1 MTEFL
6 FLLIQVYPVRLAMC
20 TLHGATTERGISLLM
35 PHVSAKQFVLSVPVT
50 DAYDDQKTQNIC
62 WLEAG
67 GVGLGPII
75 VDVALALPNPELLH
89 AQREFIALHDRRTRR
104 LSFLWGGKTVCGC
117 IGGSMFFGNNR
128 NGPSIFHSADDDFV
142 NSINSAVL
150 YICGDGVNF
159 GFGESILRPGQ
170 PVFDVDLLAVPN
182 MQASMQPSDHE
193 RAADD
198 GADRTLTRETV
209 VSSWISDQHGTLP
222 SEKIQESS
230 GGSTPAKLMT
240 VSEAESPSSV
250 TTPVESGLAK
260 WPESGIAAATTGS
273 VCSLSDTAAG
283 GVQKRTHGHGR
294 TYSYEPPKTF
304 AAATPD
310 KLQSASGTPDM
321 SSGTLARAEFD
332 RSHGSLRSSSGSHS
346 RRSSLTSPVLR
357 RLSSQL
363 SVQQEDVIAS
373 GSVISVVSSEQF
385 YSANEYVL
393 PSGSRAEVV
402 SPGSDE
408 VTGSSVYDMA
418 VESLVD
424 TADSSTDVES
434 FVSAPEDTGITVDE
448 TLRPS
453 HVSSDEED
461 DDGATFAA
469 DEDVGDESFDTD
481 ATQVCVLALDCCLL
495 LLCMHLLDCAQTL
508 QFLIPVKFSTLCCI
522 NTSICCVH
530 KNGSHHSLVLPL
542 TLPYADQISKFFQ
555 WQTY

>member
-1 MTEFL
+1 MDTTDVFTIITIFL
-6 FLLIQVYPVRLAMC
+6 FTLFQVYPVRLAMC
-20 TLHGATTERGISLLM
+20 TLHSATTERGISLLM

-50 DAYDDQKTQNIC
+50 DPYDDQKTQNTC

-75 VDVALALPNPELLH
+75 VDVALALPNPELLR

-104 LSFLWGGKTVCGC
+104 LSFLWGGSTVCGC
-117 IGGSMFFGNNR
+117 IGGSVFFGSNR
-128 NGPSIFHSADDDFV
+128 NGLSVFHPSDDDFGSGV
-142 NSINSAVL
+142 NSAVL

-170 PVFDVDLLAVPN
+170 PVFQENLLAVRS
-182 MQASMQPSDHE
+182 MQASMLPADHQKTV
-193 RAADD
+193 DD

-209 VSSWISDQHGTLP
+209 VSSWISEQHGTLP
-222 SEKIQESS
+222 CGKTEESS
-230 GGSTPAKLMT
+230 GGSTPARLMT
-240 VSEAESPSSV
+240 VNECESPGSV
-250 TTPVESGLAK
+250 TTPVDSSLAQ
-260 WPESGIAAATTGS
+260 WPESEIASAPTGS

-283 GVQKRTHGHGR
+283 GLQKRTHGHGR

-304 AAATPD
+304 ASAIPD
-310 KLQSASGTPDM
+310 KMHSASGTPNAG
-321 SSGTLARAEFD
+321 SGILARAEFD

-346 RRSSLTSPVLR
+346 RRSSLASPVLR

-363 SVQQEDVIAS
+363 SVQQEDVVAGGSLI
-373 GSVISVVSSEQF
+373 SVISSEQF
-385 YSANEYVL
+385 YSASEYAASIQ
-393 PSGSRAEVV
+393 PPGSRAEVV

-434 FVSAPEDTGITVDE
+434 FVSAPEDIGVTVDE
-448 TLRPS
+448 TLRPA

-469 DEDVGDESFDTD
+469 DEDVADESFDTD
-481 ATQVCVLALDCCLL
+481 ATQVCL
-495 LLCMHLLDCAQTL
+495 H
-508 QFLIPVKFSTLCCI
+508 
-522 NTSICCVH
+522 
-530 KNGSHHSLVLPL
+530 
-542 TLPYADQISKFFQ
+542 
-555 WQTY
+555 

>member
-1 MTEFL
+1 ML
-6 FLLIQVYPVRLAMC
+6 VLIQVYPVRLAMC

-50 DAYDDQKTQNIC
+50 DAYDDQKMQNIC

-67 GVGLGPII
+67 GIGLGPII
-75 VDVALALPNPELLH
+75 VDVALALPNPELLR
-89 AQREFIALHDRRTRR
+89 AQREFIALHDRRMRR

-117 IGGSMFFGNNR
+117 IGGSVFFGNNR
-128 NGPSIFHSADDDFV
+128 NGPSIFHPADDDFV
-142 NSINSAVL
+142 SGINSAVL

-159 GFGESILRPGQ
+159 GFGESIHRPGQ
-170 PVFDVDLLAVPN
+170 PVFDVGLLAVPN
-182 MQASMQPSDHE
+182 IDACEQAP
-193 RAADD
+193 DD
-198 GADRTLTRETV
+198 GRAVDDGTDRTLTRDNV
-209 VSSWISDQHGTLP
+209 LSSWISEQHRMLP
-222 SEKIQESS
+222 SEKIEESS
-230 GGSTPAKLMT
+230 GGSTPAKLKT
-240 VSEAESPSSV
+240 VSECESPSSV
-250 TTPVESGLAK
+250 TTPMESCLTK
-260 WPESGIAAATTGS
+260 WPESGVAGVPTGS

-310 KLQSASGTPDM
+310 KMHSASGTPDM
-321 SSGTLARAEFD
+321 SSGILARAEFD

-363 SVQQEDVIAS
+363 SVQQEDVVAG
-373 GSVISVVSSEQF
+373 GSLISVVSSEQF
-385 YSANEYVL
+385 YSASEYAV
-393 PSGSRAEVV
+393 PSGSRVEVV

-418 VESLVD
+418 VESLID

-434 FVSAPEDTGITVDE
+434 FVSAPEDTGVTVDE
-448 TLRPS
+448 TLRPGR
-453 HVSSDEED
+453 VSSDEED

-481 ATQVCVLALDCCLL
+481 ATQVCVCSGLVHRIKCAVVYVF
-495 LLCMHLLDCAQTL
+495 LCRQFDSARTL
-508 QFLIPVKFSTLCCI
+508 QFSGTQIFQY
-522 NTSICCVH
+522 
-530 KNGSHHSLVLPL
+530 GVL
-542 TLPYADQISKFFQ
+542 YMDIGV
-555 WQTY
+555 